1 MLYIFLATPDEVENY
16 VKVMQSSY
24 SDNCVHR
31 FNVKVFNLFDPEMQ
45 LIKTKPTIKNKLKEI
60 LSQWKKFKFQSMLVL
75 EYKKR
80 NCSKIFH

>member
-1 MLYIFLATPDEVENY
+1 MLYIFLTTPDEVENY
-16 VKVMQSSY
+16 VKVMQSSS

-31 FNVKVFNLFDPEMQ
+31 FNVKVFKLFDPEMQ

-60 LSQWKKFKFQSMLVL
+60 LSQLKKFKFQSMLVL